1 MAPTGSRRPGR
12 PPAAKADETRQRI
25 LQAARL
31 VFSERGYDGATFQAI
46 AARADL
52 TRPAINHYFSSKR
65 ALYREVLAETN
76 ELVIGNS
83 IKRAE
88 REVTLVARLSA
99 FISSAVAA
107 NSKNPAVSTF
117 IVTAVLESQRHPELN
132 TAGNDSVRIAREFL
146 LSDVNDAI
154 ERGEVIP
161 DVDASALVESLLVV
175 LCGVGLYAGY
185 VESYQAMLGIT
196 GMLRQ
201 LLEGALWQ
209 PEADRPPSTRHE

>member
-25 LQAARL
+25 MQAGRL

-76 ELVIGNS
+76 NSVIGS
-83 IKRAE
+83 GMQRAE
-88 REVTLVARLSA
+88 REGTLVARLTAFIAAAVKANSENPAGSA
-99 FISSAVAA
+99 FLI
-107 NSKNPAVSTF
+107 
-117 IVTAVLESQRHPELN
+117 TAILESQRHPELSR
-132 TAGNDSVRIAREFL
+132 TGNDSVRIAREFL
-146 LSDVNDAI
+146 MNVVNEAI
-154 ERGEVIP
+154 ERREVAT
-161 DVDASALVESLLVV
+161 DVDPSALVESLLVI

-185 VESYQAMLGIT
+185 IESTQKMLAIT
-196 GMLRQ
+196 GVLRQ
-201 LLEGALWQ
+201 LLEGALWR
-209 PEADRPPSTRHE
+209 PEA